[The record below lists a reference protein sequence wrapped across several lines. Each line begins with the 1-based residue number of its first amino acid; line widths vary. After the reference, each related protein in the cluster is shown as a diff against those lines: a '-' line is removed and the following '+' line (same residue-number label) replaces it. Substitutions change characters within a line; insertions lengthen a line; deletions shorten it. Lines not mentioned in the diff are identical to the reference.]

1 MLQQPEFADRACAD
15 RQLRGGRLLLAP
27 IFLTRTRDQWCER
40 LLDFEVP
47 HSAVLASNEVLETE
61 QIRTCEMEV
70 KAEHPV
76 MGPFRTIRNPV
87 TFDGERSLDVL
98 PPPVLGEH
106 DDEILPNARRER
118 GLPNRAR

>member
-1 MLQQPEFADRACAD
+1 
-15 RQLRGGRLLLAP
+15 
-27 IFLTRTRDQWCER
+27 
-40 LLDFEVP
+40 
-47 HSAVLASNEVLETE
+47 
-61 QIRTCEMEV
+61 MEV

-106 DDEILPNARRER
+106 DDEILPNARRNE
-118 GLPNRAR
+118 AAE